1 MQVHDCLRA
10 FCGLK
15 EGYIVPIIH
24 EEVLGQDSRAGGVPE
39 DVEVFLQI
47 RISVCSIF
55 PDAVAGQ
62 LGLCSFIEAGCQGI
76 GFRLANSREAAPAAG
91 VEPFFAVAGSV
102 DVERD
107 QEDLVGAVLLADLID
122 ALAAFGEGNVFA
134 LGNQELDVEAQ
145 GGQLLP
151 DAEGE
156 VAVVGIFTE
165 VPVGAAFASGVDAVA
180 IVEENLHSC
189 RLGFDDNLG
198 RKCGNNYIQEIPLS
212 LYRIRRT
219 RSIHKRHGPGVHLE
233 CASGLLG

>member
-1 MQVHDCLRA
+1 MPENV
-10 FCGLK
+10 
-15 EGYIVPIIH
+15 V
-24 EEVLGQDSRAGGVPE
+24 VLLNVG
-39 DVEVFLQI
+39 
-47 RISVCSIF
+47 ISVGVVS

-122 ALAAFGEGNVFA
+122 ALAALGEGNVFT
-134 LGNQELDVEAQ
+134 LGDQELDVEAQ

-156 VAVVGIFTE
+156 VAVVGVFTE
-165 VPVGAAFASGVDAVA
+165 MPVGAAFARGVDSMA

-189 RLGFDDNLG
+189 RL
-198 RKCGNNYIQEIPLS
+198 
-212 LYRIRRT
+212 
-219 RSIHKRHGPGVHLE
+219 
-233 CASGLLG
+233 